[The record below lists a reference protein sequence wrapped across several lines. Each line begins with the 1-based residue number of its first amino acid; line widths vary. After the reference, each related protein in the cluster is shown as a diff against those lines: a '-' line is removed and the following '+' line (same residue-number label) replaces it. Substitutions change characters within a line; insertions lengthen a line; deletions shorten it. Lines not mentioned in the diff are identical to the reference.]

1 MVLEKTNIYYPI
13 SLARKYVIKVKKNP
27 EKYSNL
33 TKAIVGARLP
43 LTTHELLAASSFYS
57 TISLVVGSFVGCYA
71 LYLTS
76 PNFIFFFLAKF
87 NLYWVIAFYGE
98 YISKF
103 YILLGFV
110 LGLILFKFT
119 RYAILS
125 YPYFVSNRRR
135 GEIDLYLPHAI
146 NMMYGMAVGGSP
158 AYEMFKTIA
167 ESKHIFGELSKEF
180 LIIMEMVEIFK
191 KDLHE
196 AIRFVRD
203 TTPSTK
209 LAAFLD
215 DLVFILRGGGEVSSF
230 LKRKSQEYLEEQE
243 ISFSSYIEFM
253 GLMAEVYLSLFILLP
268 LFIMIVLIVARLM
281 GQDLLLE
288 YRNGVMIMLPV
299 ASIFFT
305 WIIKSSLPLPKIR
318 LKEYEEKFEVIKANV
333 EGTIKDSFS
342 FNKLTLI
349 KNKLLNF
356 LLHPFRVE
364 IYEIQLRIIAF
375 HFSLVALL
383 VFLISYKFVRFDLAA
398 IASFSSFIL
407 PFIVLIEMRE
417 RLLKKAE
424 KNIPNVFSELAML
437 NEAGL
442 NVIESFKILSSTA
455 AEMGALSKELSVAE
469 REIELGILVPRAIV
483 RMSLRL
489 KSDIFAKVVPIIVK
503 ALETAPTVK
512 DAFYMVSRYAETEIL
527 FRSRIKSSMTLY
539 VIIIYMS
546 IGIFLLVSYIVI
558 KNFLSTFTQ
567 WGVTSI
573 VGIGGGIP
581 SLESIKMAFFQIT
594 LIVSSVSGIIAGIIG
609 DGKVQSGLKHSYIL
623 TMATYIVYA
632 YFI

>member
-1 MVLEKTNIYYPI
+1 M
-13 SLARKYVIKVKKNP
+13 
-27 EKYSNL
+27 
-33 TKAIVGARLP
+33 
-43 LTTHELLAASSFYS
+43 
-57 TISLVVGSFVGCYA
+57 
-71 LYLTS
+71 
-76 PNFIFFFLAKF
+76 
-87 NLYWVIAFYGE
+87 
-98 YISKF
+98 
-103 YILLGFV
+103 
-110 LGLILFKFT
+110 
-119 RYAILS
+119 
-125 YPYFVSNRRR
+125 
-135 GEIDLYLPHAI
+135 
-146 NMMYGMAVGGSP
+146 
-158 AYEMFKTIA
+158 
-167 ESKHIFGELSKEF
+167 
-180 LIIMEMVEIFK
+180 
-191 KDLHE
+191 
-196 AIRFVRD
+196 
-203 TTPSTK
+203 
-209 LAAFLD
+209 
-215 DLVFILRGGGEVSSF
+215 
-230 LKRKSQEYLEEQE
+230 
-243 ISFSSYIEFM
+243 
-253 GLMAEVYLSLFILLP
+253 
-268 LFIMIVLIVARLM
+268 
-281 GQDLLLE
+281 
-288 YRNGVMIMLPV
+288 
-299 ASIFFT
+299 
-305 WIIKSSLPLPKIR
+305 
-318 LKEYEEKFEVIKANV
+318 KEYEEKFEVIKANV
-333 EGTIKDSFS
+333 KGTIKDSFS

-581 SLESIKMAFFQIT
+581 SLESVKMAFFQIT